1 MVIVILVKTHVHVNH
16 NNVLH
21 GLPTGFPESPQ
32 ENILIVNSDNTSGL
46 NPATSH
52 HGKLSEINLER
63 NLEASLLLSPLK
75 LEQALSRKLPLPDL
89 GSSLAPIGFPESF

>member
-21 GLPTGFPESPQ
+21 GSPTGFPESPQ